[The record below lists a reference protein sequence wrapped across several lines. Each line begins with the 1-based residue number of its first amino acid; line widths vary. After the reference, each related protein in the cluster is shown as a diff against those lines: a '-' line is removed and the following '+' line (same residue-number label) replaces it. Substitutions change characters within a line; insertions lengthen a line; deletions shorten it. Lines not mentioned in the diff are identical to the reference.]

1 MARSNR
7 VKSLTSLAFVLSFL
21 YVYFNLI
28 AGGTSYIYSLYLQ
41 TLVQL
46 LSLEVHV
53 QCLALYSEGFRFPPQ
68 IKWGFFVTGSRYAF
82 VTYTRHHRTIVQSL
96 LSP

>member
-68 IKWGFFVTGSRYAF
+68 IKWGFFVTDSRYTF
-82 VTYTRHHRTIVQSL
+82 VTYTRHHRTILQSL